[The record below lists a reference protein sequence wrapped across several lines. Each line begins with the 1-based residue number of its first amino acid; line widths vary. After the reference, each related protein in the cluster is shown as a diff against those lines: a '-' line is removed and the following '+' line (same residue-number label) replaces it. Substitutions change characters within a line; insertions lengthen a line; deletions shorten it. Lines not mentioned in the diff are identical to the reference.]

1 MSDEVGRSSSLL
13 IGVGCCRIVVAFNSV
28 LAYNLSMV
36 EMGDAPTER
45 NMNRDQ
51 ATALQSDAIKFGE
64 SARVTSDD
72 IDMILDTAER
82 MGLWLGDDEGD
93 VVENFDTAVIH
104 GNYLFIFG
112 CDGNCFMVD
121 AETIYYFNDESDN
134 VLSVLI

>member
-1 MSDEVGRSSSLL
+1 
-13 IGVGCCRIVVAFNSV
+13 
-28 LAYNLSMV
+28 
-36 EMGDAPTER
+36 
-45 NMNRDQ
+45 MNRDQ

-72 IDMILDTAER
+72 IDMILDTAKR
-82 MGLWLGDDEGD
+82 MGLCLGDDEGD

-104 GNYLFIFG
+104 GDYLFIFG

-121 AETIYYFNDESDN
+121 DETIYYFNDESDN